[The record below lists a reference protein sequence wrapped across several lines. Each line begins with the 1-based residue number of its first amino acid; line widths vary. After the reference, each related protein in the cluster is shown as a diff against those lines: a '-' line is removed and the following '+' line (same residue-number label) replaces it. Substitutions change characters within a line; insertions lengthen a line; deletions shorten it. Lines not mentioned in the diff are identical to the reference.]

1 MDEVC
6 SYYGYNQSDTIAFGD
21 GGNDIPMIKRAAI
34 GIAMGNAG
42 DEVKSNADFITDSVD
57 DNGIYNALVRMKIID
72 PLSDYLY
79 SSQ

>member
-1 MDEVC
+1 MRKH
-6 SYYGYNQSDTIAFGD
+6 TL
-21 GGNDIPMIKRAAI
+21 IKRAAI